1 MRTSE
6 EIDRAIERAQYE
18 IAHPID
24 RVQPSVRTLYR
35 TVYGTTCAHSM
46 WVRTLAHPIQGREGG
61 GLWEGTFMTAH
72 RDPRRFHP
80 GIIGT
85 KNSPNPI
92 RQSQF
97 HFGAINWPICYQKK
111 TARKNAAIEIS
122 AVFKMEAGLTK
133 KRGRG
138 RPRGSTNAKA
148 KQRKMAVRRAQYA
161 EIREIDRTI
170 QLDKRA
176 TIGSDLM

>member
-1 MRTSE
+1 
-6 EIDRAIERAQYE
+6 
-18 IAHPID
+18 
-24 RVQPSVRTLYR
+24 
-35 TVYGTTCAHSM
+35 
-46 WVRTLAHPIQGREGG
+46 
-61 GLWEGTFMTAH
+61 MTAH

-122 AVFKMEAGLTK
+122 AVFKMEADLTK
-133 KRGRG
+133 KEDAEDRAEARTQ
-138 RPRGSTNAKA
+138 RRSCAKWRCGVRNIRKFA
-148 KQRKMAVRRAQYA
+148 KLTKQ
-161 EIREIDRTI
+161 
-170 QLDKRA
+170 
-176 TIGSDLM
+176 SN

>member
-122 AVFKMEAGLTK
+122 AVFKMEADLTK
-133 KRGRG
+133 KEDAEDRAEARTQ
-138 RPRGSTNAKA
+138 RRSCAKWRCGVRNIPKFA
-148 KQRKMAVRRAQYA
+148 KLTKQ
-161 EIREIDRTI
+161 
-170 QLDKRA
+170 
-176 TIGSDLM
+176 SN

>member
-122 AVFKMEAGLTK
+122 AVFKMEADLTK
-133 KRGRG
+133 KEDAEDRAEARTQ
-138 RPRGSTNAKA
+138 RRSCAKWRCGVRNIRKFA
-148 KQRKMAVRRAQYA
+148 KLTKQ
-161 EIREIDRTI
+161 
-170 QLDKRA
+170 
-176 TIGSDLM
+176 SN

>member
-1 MRTSE
+1 VRSPGPHTLPHTSLWN
-6 EIDRAIERAQYE
+6 DLCPFHAGSHACTPYSGQR
-18 IAHPID
+18 
-24 RVQPSVRTLYR
+24 
-35 TVYGTTCAHSM
+35 
-46 WVRTLAHPIQGREGG
+46 GRGVSGEGFFHDG
-61 GLWEGTFMTAH
+61 PQRSTAVSPWH
-72 RDPRRFHP
+72 HWHQ
-80 GIIGT
+80 
-85 KNSPNPI
+85 KSPNPI